1 MADVTG
7 GRSRAQLLLVGAL
20 ALAVIFLS
28 LSLLL
33 NSVIY
38 TENLATRQTHADVEK
53 AQSFRAA
60 VVDGLGGAIE
70 HANRRHG
77 PDFADRRDAY
87 RAATDHWIPMLA
99 NHSATDGLAA
109 GVDPRSVQQ
118 GTRIVDA
125 DASTGIVRR
134 DGAGDWTMATDS
146 TVRHFRLNVS
156 LASVDQPDDTTIVV
170 DDGTPQDVIVEDG
183 GSGPQVRVA
192 GRGTCELTAGRIDVG
207 AGTVDG
213 EHCPPLADVRPTGD
227 VNVRVENGDRIATTY
242 SFVVDRHPEGF
253 RTAVDTANFPGQCT
267 PPSPPTYAASN
278 ASNPYTTPAI
288 YASTARI
295 SVATQDLDY
304 RRTVRAAPGE
314 ADDPAS
320 APTFTAFN
328 VTQSGDDFTVDWNT
342 TDPNDD
348 IDYVDV
354 QMRYVSNGTLYADAL
369 GGPANGST
377 NFDDVPSGY
386 AYYVDGTVSDGA
398 SSRRV
403 REIHDTGACPP

>member
-1 MADVTG
+1 MADVSG
-7 GRSRAQLLLVGAL
+7 ERSRAQLLLVGAL
-20 ALAVIFLS
+20 ALAVVFLS

-53 AQSFRAA
+53 AQTFQDAA
-60 VVDGLGGAIE
+60 IAGLGGAIE
-70 HANRRHG
+70 HANRRNATG
-77 PDFADRRDAY
+77 FADRRDAY
-87 RAATDHWIPMLA
+87 RAATDDWTPILA

-109 GVDPRSVQQ
+109 GVDREAVHQ

-125 DASTGIVRR
+125 DASSGIVNRNG
-134 DGAGDWTMATDS
+134 DGDWTMATDS

-170 DDGTPQDVIVEDG
+170 DDGTPQDVIVEDE
-183 GSGPQVRVA
+183 GSGPQVTVP
-192 GRGTCELTAGRIDVG
+192 GHGSCDLTDGRIDLT

-213 EHCPPLADVRPTGD
+213 DHCAPLADVRPTGD
-227 VNVRVENGDRIATTY
+227 VNVRVENGDRITATY
-242 SFVVDRHPEGF
+242 SFVVDRHQEGF

-267 PPSPPTYAASN
+267 PPSPPTYASSN
-278 ASNPYTTPAI
+278 ASDPYTTPAI

-295 SVATQDLDY
+295 SVATADLDY

-314 ADDPAS
+314 AGDPAS
-320 APTFTAFN
+320 APTFARFN
-328 VTQSGDDFTVDWNT
+328 VTQSGPDFTVDWST

-348 IDYVDV
+348 IDFVDV

-377 NFDDVPSGY
+377 TFTDVPSGQ
-386 AYYVDGTVSDGA
+386 AYYVSGAVSDGG
-398 SSRRV
+398 SSRQV